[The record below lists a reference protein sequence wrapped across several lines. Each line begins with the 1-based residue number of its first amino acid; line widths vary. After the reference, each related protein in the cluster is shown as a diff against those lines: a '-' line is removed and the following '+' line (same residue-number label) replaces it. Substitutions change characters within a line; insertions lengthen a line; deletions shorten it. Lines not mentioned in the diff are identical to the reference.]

1 MQALAILS
9 IIAAIFMLVGI
20 LMLFLPIL
28 LTIVGILWSPF
39 AALICGL
46 AARRNGLPAGKYAR
60 TGWSYSVQMIL
71 PWIYLAAMLFGKP
84 PSAKI
89 VHIGYKA
96 LYSFWALLIIL
107 SVIAFIG
114 ALLSTNGVFGDA
126 NPDTYSSFGMYI
138 PSMLIAIAGS
148 VVNYLLL
155 RKSLRDLR
163 RRWREDS
170 ENPKPDERRY
180 APPHEAYTRPFKL
193 MPLGVALGWLA
204 WGAVVMIYLITPAG
218 GP

>member
-1 MQALAILS
+1 MLEILRVVAVS
-9 IIAAIFMLVGI
+9 LILTIIVML
-20 LMLFLPIL
+20 LLPIL

-46 AARRNGLPAGKYAR
+46 AARRKGLPAGKYAR

-71 PWIYLAAMLFGKP
+71 PWIYLAALQFGKP

-89 VHIGYKA
+89 VRIGYRA
-96 LYSFWALLIIL
+96 LYSLWAFLIIL

-114 ALLSTNGVFGDA
+114 ALLSRDGVFGDA
-126 NPDTYSSFGMYI
+126 NPDTYRSFGMYI

-155 RKSLRDLR
+155 RESLRDLR

-193 MPLGVALGWLA
+193 MPLGVVLGWLA
-204 WGAVVMIYLITPAG
+204 WGAVVMIYLAG

>member
-1 MQALAILS
+1 MQALEILRVVAVS
-9 IIAAIFMLVGI
+9 LMLTII

-46 AARRNGLPAGKYAR
+46 AARRKGLPAGKYAR

-71 PWIYLAAMLFGKP
+71 PWIYLAAMQFGKP

-89 VHIGYKA
+89 VRIGYKA
-96 LYSFWALLIIL
+96 LYALWAFLIIL

-148 VVNYLLL
+148 VVNYLML
-155 RKSLRDLR
+155 RKSLTDLR
-163 RRWREDS
+163 RKWREDR

-204 WGAVVMIYLITPAG
+204 WGAVVMIYLLTPTG
-218 GP
+218 

>member
-1 MQALAILS
+1 MLELLGIIVGSLMLA
-9 IIAAIFMLVGI
+9 GI

-46 AARRNGLPAGKYAR
+46 AARRNRLPAGKYAR

-71 PWIYLAAMLFGKP
+71 PWIYLVALQFGKP
-84 PSAKI
+84 PSARI
-89 VHIGYKA
+89 VRIGYKA
-96 LYSFWALLIIL
+96 LYWLWAFLIIL

-114 ALLSTNGVFGDA
+114 ALLSRDGVFGDA
-126 NPDTYSSFGMYI
+126 NPDTYRSFGMYI

-148 VVNYLLL
+148 AVNYLLL
-155 RKSLRDLR
+155 RESLRDLR
-163 RRWREDS
+163 RKWREDS
-170 ENPKPDERRY
+170 ENPKQDERPY

-204 WGAVVMIYLITPAG
+204 WGAVVMIYLLTPTG
-218 GP
+218 

>member
-1 MQALAILS
+1 MQALALLG
-9 IIAAIFMLVGI
+9 IIAASLMLAGI

-71 PWIYLAAMLFGKP
+71 PWIYLVALQFGKP
-84 PSAKI
+84 PPARI
-89 VHIGYKA
+89 VRIGYKA
-96 LYSFWALLIIL
+96 LYSLWAFLIIL

-148 VVNYLLL
+148 AVNYLLL

-163 RRWREDS
+163 RKWREDS
-170 ENPKPDERRY
+170 ENPKQDELPY

-204 WGAVVMIYLITPAG
+204 WGAVVMIYLLTPTG
-218 GP
+218 